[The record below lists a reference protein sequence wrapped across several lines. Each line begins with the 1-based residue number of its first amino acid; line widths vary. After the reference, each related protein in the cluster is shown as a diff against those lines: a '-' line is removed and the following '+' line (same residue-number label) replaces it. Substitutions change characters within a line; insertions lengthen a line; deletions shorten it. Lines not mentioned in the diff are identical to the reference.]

1 MSNKM
6 DKKVYG
12 VSREVQKL
20 FLKYDWPG
28 NIRELENVLERA
40 SILTK
45 KTFIDLSDLPKDLLD
60 YSKSKLK
67 MPFFSR
73 ENLATL
79 DGMEKEYI
87 SFLLKRTENNLRK
100 TAIVLD
106 ISRTT
111 LYNKLKRYNISFR
124 E

>member
-1 MSNKM
+1 
-6 DKKVYG
+6 
-12 VSREVQKL
+12 
-20 FLKYDWPG
+20 
-28 NIRELENVLERA
+28 
-40 SILTK
+40 
-45 KTFIDLSDLPKDLLD
+45 
-60 YSKSKLK
+60 

-111 LYNKLKRYNISFR
+111 LYNKLKRYNIPFR
-124 E
+124 D